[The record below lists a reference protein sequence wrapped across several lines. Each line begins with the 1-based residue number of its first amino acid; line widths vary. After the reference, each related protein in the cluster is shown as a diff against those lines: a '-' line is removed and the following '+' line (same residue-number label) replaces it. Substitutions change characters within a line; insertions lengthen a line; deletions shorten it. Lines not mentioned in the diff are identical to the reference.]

1 MKDKLNTSKSS
12 SKDPGNSSTKDD
24 KALIEENKDLISHL
38 QKLQAEFNNYR
49 KREEASRISLIDRA
63 KESALTE
70 ILPVLDNIDRASKS
84 IPVDIQDNAWV
95 KGIEFISLQISQ
107 TMNSMGIERFDSI
120 GEIFDPN
127 KHEAIEEVGSE
138 QAAGT
143 IVKEVSAGYRIG
155 DKIVRPASVVVAK
168 NINQE

>member
-12 SKDPGNSSTKDD
+12 SKDPGNSSAKDD

-38 QKLQAEFNNYR
+38 QKLQAEFDNYR

-63 KESALTE
+63 KESALIE

-127 KHEAIEEVGSE
+127 KHEAIEEVDSE

-143 IVKEVSAGYRIG
+143 IVKEVSAGYKIG

-168 NINQE
+168 NINKE